1 MKEEFKLFVGAH
13 PELIKYVNNNEMTWQ
28 KFYDMYLLYGDKSEA
43 WNDYFKKNEI
53 KEDNTKVIS
62 DIVNAIKKVD
72 IDSVQKNI
80 STINKALTLIS
91 SLLIKD
97 DNKEVHYNVINN
109 TIKSF
114 NEIGFNIQKLTYS
127 PIKGGSGNIEYLGY
141 FIKDKS
147 NNIDINNVI
156 DEAFNT
162 LK

>member
-43 WNDYFKKNEI
+43 WNDYFKKND
-53 KEDNTKVIS
+53 EDNTKVIS

-97 DNKEVHYNVINN
+97 DNKEVYEPRPLY
-109 TIKSF
+109 KKF
-114 NEIGFNIQKLTYS
+114 E
-127 PIKGGSGNIEYLGY
+127 
-141 FIKDKS
+141 D
-147 NNIDINNVI
+147 
-156 DEAFNT
+156 
-162 LK
+162 